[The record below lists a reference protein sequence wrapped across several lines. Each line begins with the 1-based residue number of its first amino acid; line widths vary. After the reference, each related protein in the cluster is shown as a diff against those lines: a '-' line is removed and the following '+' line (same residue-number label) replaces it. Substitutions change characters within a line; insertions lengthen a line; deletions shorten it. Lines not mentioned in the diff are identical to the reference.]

1 MFTGFDTVLAS
12 DDLSWIPKLFSKD
25 QLNSITTNEKLP
37 AKDAAKQREG
47 KEE

>member
-25 QLNSITTNEKLP
+25 QQNSITNNEKFT
-37 AKDAAKQREG
+37 AKDSAK
-47 KEE
+47 